1 MSTVA
6 INDNEEASSL
16 PPTANGVSNG
26 SPMADAQPVQNGPI
40 EGEEAGLE
48 LGGPTGQDSKPR
60 KMEVAPTR
68 KRSRS
73 GNRIS
78 RPLVKGNHNR
88 RRGTNDPDGTDVEKV
103 KLTKCVDGDH
113 LHHRALH
120 RQDLRVMD
128 IFERQRRER
137 LLNLELRG
145 IRVDEDKERSNNVQI
160 GAHDPDKSLLDPAA
174 VYGIGYGQY
183 GTLPNRP
190 PTRDFHK
197 GVIYP
202 HGRPRVGGRSAKELR
217 ISRRELQR
225 HAGQTEE
232 LVPIRIDLEWDKL
245 RLRDTFTWN
254 LHDRVVPIHIFAEQL
269 VEDFGLSL
277 DNCRGLVQKVAAS
290 IEEQIQDHMPH
301 AFVDDGPDDPHL
313 PYTAYKDD
321 EMRITIKLNI
331 TIGQHTL
338 VDQFEWD
345 LNNGGD
351 APELFAGQM
360 AKDLSLS
367 GEFAT
372 AIAHDIREQ
381 CQLFTRSLYIVGHP
395 FDGRPVSD
403 QDLQAGMSPSPMPS
417 SFRPYQATKEF
428 MPYLYEL
435 NEMDLER
442 TEHSLSRDERRQK
455 RSTNRRGGP
464 ALPDLKDR
472 RRTIRT
478 LVVSSIIPG
487 AAETMED
494 SRIVQPSKVNTHKPK
509 RPGYRDRDSLD
520 GSENSDSDDSTP
532 SSSEIPTALFSGTAR
547 TRGMRSAATAAQA
560 AIKGGSIRSATP
572 ESVTIHH
579 HETRTGRRRDYREES
594 VDEASPSLV
603 VKLRIAPT
611 RLKQFFRDLKTK
623 TRNQPQGSP
632 HRRSQ
637 SGTPGHATPK
647 PGAMGPPSTPGQQ
660 HNSQPRGSPPH
671 HRDVNP
677 LHPHAA
683 QIGRVDAIAP
693 PSTDHPPVSPPFP
706 SAPPSHSFL

>member
-1 MSTVA
+1 M
-6 INDNEEASSL
+6 D
-16 PPTANGVSNG
+16 G
-26 SPMADAQPVQNGPI
+26 SPKITAHATPPAQNGQTKN
-40 EGEEAGLE
+40 EGGGDNRATDSENAGPE
-48 LGGPTGQDSKPR
+48 R
-60 KMEVAPTR
+60 NEMAVTR

-78 RPLVKGNHNR
+78 RPLVKGNNDKH
-88 RRGTNDPDGTDVEKV
+88 RGTNDPDGTEVEKAW
-103 KLTKCVDGDH
+103 LRDCVRGDS
-113 LHHRALH
+113 LHYYALH
-120 RQDLRVMD
+120 RQDLRVMATV
-128 IFERQRRER
+128 ENQRRER
-137 LLNLELRG
+137 LLNLKLRG
-145 IRVDEDKERSNNVQI
+145 IKVDEDRERDKLDKI
-160 GAHDPDKSLLDPAA
+160 GGYDPDRSLKDPAD
-174 VYGIGYGQY
+174 VYGPGYGQY
-183 GTLPNRP
+183 GTIPNRP

-202 HGRPRVGGRSAKELR
+202 GGRPRVGGRRATELR
-217 ISRRELQR
+217 ILRRDLKR
-225 HAGQTEE
+225 HAEQMEE

-254 LHDRVVPIHIFAEQL
+254 LHDRVVPVHVFAEQL

-277 DNCRGLVQKVAAS
+277 DSCRGLVQKVVAS
-290 IEEQIQDHMPH
+290 MEEQIQDHMPH
-301 AFVDDGPDDPHL
+301 AFIDDGPDDPHL

-345 LNNGGD
+345 LNNAGD
-351 APELFAGQM
+351 GPELFALQM

-381 CQLFTRSLYIVGHP
+381 SQLFTRSLYIVGHP
-395 FDGRPVSD
+395 FDGRPVAD
-403 QDLQAGMSPSPMPS
+403 QDLLAGMSPSPMPS

-435 NEMDLER
+435 NETDLER

-478 LVVSSIIPG
+478 LVLSSIIPG

-494 SRIVQPSKVNTHKPK
+494 SRIVQPSKTTTNKAK
-509 RPGYRDRDSLD
+509 RPGYRDRDSFD
-520 GSENSDSDDSTP
+520 GSENSESEESSHSDA
-532 SSSEIPTALFSGTAR
+532 ELPTALFSGTAR
-547 TRGMRSAATAAQA
+547 TRGMRGAATAAQA
-560 AIKGGSIRSATP
+560 AIKGSSLRSATP
-572 ESVTIHH
+572 ESLPIHH

-594 VDEASPSLV
+594 VDENTPSLI
-603 VKLRIAPT
+603 VKLRIGP
-611 RLKQFFRDLKTK
+611 RLKQFLRDLKTK
-623 TRNQPQGSP
+623 PRNNVQDSP

-637 SGTPGHATPK
+637 SGTPGQATPK
-647 PGAMGPPSTPGQQ
+647 PGTMGPPSTPGQQ
-660 HNSQPRGSPPH
+660 HAQQRGSPPH

-683 QIGRVDAIAP
+683 QIGRVDAVAP
-693 PSTDHPPVSPPFP
+693 PSVDNPPVFLSSSSVPTLP
-706 SAPPSHSFL
+706 SQSTFRHMPLKPIC